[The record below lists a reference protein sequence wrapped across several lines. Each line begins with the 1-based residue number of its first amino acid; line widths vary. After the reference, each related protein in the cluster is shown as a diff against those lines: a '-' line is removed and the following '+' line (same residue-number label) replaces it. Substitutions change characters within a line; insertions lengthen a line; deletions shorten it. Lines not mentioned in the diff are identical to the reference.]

1 MKTAVIV
8 AFDNFTD
15 IDVFLAWD
23 FLNRVKLI
31 NKDFQV
37 KIIGTQR
44 SHQSVNGIDLKMNGS
59 IEDCNNADI
68 VFFSSGPGARQV
80 IKDVNYLQR
89 FKLNPEKQLICSMCS
104 GALIIAALGHLKNLS
119 ATTYPTAFEALKKY
133 DVNVIENTHLVIQG
147 NIATAAGC
155 LAAVDLIGWVIKKTF
170 NTETSEKVIAYV
182 LPIGQ
187 GQKCMY

>member
-8 AFDNFTD
+8 AFEKFTD

-23 FLNRVKLI
+23 LLNRVKLI
-31 NKDFQV
+31 DKDFNV
-37 KIIGTQR
+37 KIVGTEN
-44 SHQSVNGIDLKMNGS
+44 SHKSVCGIDLKMNGV

-68 VFFSSGPGARQV
+68 VFFSSGPGTRAI
-80 IKDVNYLQR
+80 IKDEKYLQR
-89 FKLNPEKQLICSMCS
+89 FNLNPEKQLICSMCS

-119 ATTYPTAFEALKKY
+119 ATTYPTAFEELKKY
-133 DVNVIENTHLVIQG
+133 DVNVIENTHLVVQG

-155 LAAVDLIGWVIKKTF
+155 LAAVDLIGWVIEKTY
-170 NTETSEKVIAYV
+170 NKESSEKVIASV

-187 GQKCMY
+187 GQKCIY

>member
-8 AFDNFTD
+8 AFEKFTD

-23 FLNRVKLI
+23 LLNRVKLI
-31 NKDFQV
+31 DKDFNV
-37 KIIGTQR
+37 KIVGTEN
-44 SHQSVNGIDLKMNGS
+44 SHKSVCGIDLKMNGV

-68 VFFSSGPGARQV
+68 VFFSSGPGTRTI
-80 IKDVNYLQR
+80 IKDEKYLQR
-89 FKLNPEKQLICSMCS
+89 FNLNPEKQLICSMCS

-119 ATTYPTAFEALKKY
+119 ATTYPTAFEELKKY
-133 DVNVIENTHLVIQG
+133 DVNVIENTHLVVQG

-155 LAAVDLIGWVIKKTF
+155 LAAVDLIGWVIEKTY
-170 NTETSEKVIAYV
+170 NKESSEKVIASV

-187 GQKCMY
+187 GQKCIY